1 MNVGSKDGV
10 VMVGG
15 REFKRVKNGLDE
27 AEIKSF
33 IDELIKERDELAQPQ
48 HHITSLTKLAETT
61 IVEADRLAKQIKAE
75 AIEQAKAE
83 GASIIDKAREQ
94 GQQTAER
101 KQAEILKM
109 ANEKAQAIQSQA
121 EKQSA
126 LLLEGQRDKIR
137 DELRNF
143 VSQQFGYLLEK
154 LEGFKQQATA
164 IQSDFDN
171 NLSQVVEEKMSE
183 IAGQKTPETAVIAE
197 QKTPETTEISGEK
210 MPETT
215 EIAGEKTPESAEI
228 TEEKTPE
235 TAEISGEKMPE
246 TTEIAEEK
254 TPESAEITEEK
265 TPETAEVSGEKTPES
280 AEITGQKTPETAEVS
295 GEKTPELAEITE
307 QKKPETAE
315 FAGEKTPETAE
326 ITGEKSAETAEIT
339 EETDT
344 KSLKD
349 DKVPDESLEPIR
361 DLDQTDKSFDL
372 ASILQGEDQA
382 ELGEP
387 QWEVAILP
395 PVEITK
401 VMEVM
406 THLDQLHQVANT
418 EMIVPQIDTP
428 SILVFLRE
436 EIDFI
441 DMLKKIPSVAYVEEV
456 TTDEDRANGKP
467 RKARIGLSENSVP
480 REDK

>member
-83 GASIIDKAREQ
+83 GASIIDEAREQ
-94 GQQTAER
+94 GQQIAER

-143 VSQQFGYLLEK
+143 VNQQFGYLLEK

-164 IQSDFDN
+164 IQADFDN

-183 IAGQKTPETAVIAE
+183 IAEIAGEKTPESGVITE
-197 QKTPETTEISGEK
+197 QKTPETDGEK
-210 MPETT
+210 MSETAKITEEKTPETAEIAKEKKPESAEIT
-215 EIAGEKTPESAEI
+215 EQKTPESAEIAGEKTPESAEI
-228 TEEKTPE
+228 
-235 TAEISGEKMPE
+235 A
-246 TTEIAEEK
+246 
-254 TPESAEITEEK
+254 
-265 TPETAEVSGEKTPES
+265 
-280 AEITGQKTPETAEVS
+280 
-295 GEKTPELAEITE
+295 
-307 QKKPETAE
+307 
-315 FAGEKTPETAE
+315 
-326 ITGEKSAETAEIT
+326 GEKSATTAETT
-339 EETDT
+339 EERDT
-344 KSLKD
+344 KALKE

-361 DLDQTDKSFDL
+361 DVAQTHKSFDL

-441 DMLKKIPSVAYVEEV
+441 DMLRTIPSVAYVEEV
-456 TTDEDRANGKP
+456 TTDKDSANGKP

>member
-1 MNVGSKDGV
+1 MNIGSKDGV

-33 IDELIKERDELAQPQ
+33 IDELIKERDELAQSQ
-48 HHITSLTKLAETT
+48 HHIESLTKLAETT

-75 AIEQAKAE
+75 ASEQAKVESA
-83 GASIIDKAREQ
+83 AIIDEA
-94 GQQTAER
+94 R
-101 KQAEILKM
+101 KQAQQMAEKERVEILKT

-126 LLLEGQRDKIR
+126 LLLEGERDKIR

-143 VSQQFGYLLEK
+143 VNQQFGYLLEK

-164 IQSDFDN
+164 IQADFDN
-171 NLSQVVEEKMSE
+171 KLSQAVEK
-183 IAGQKTPETAVIAE
+183 
-197 QKTPETTEISGEK
+197 K

-215 EIAGEKTPESAEI
+215 ESAGEQM
-228 TEEKTPE
+228 PE
-235 TAEISGEKMPE
+235 TAEI
-246 TTEIAEEK
+246 A
-254 TPESAEITEEK
+254 
-265 TPETAEVSGEKTPES
+265 
-280 AEITGQKTPETAEVS
+280 GQKM
-295 GEKTPELAEITE
+295 
-307 QKKPETAE
+307 
-315 FAGEKTPETAE
+315 PETAE
-326 ITGEKSAETAEIT
+326 IAGEKSAETSEIT
-339 EETDT
+339 EERDVAAM
-344 KSLKD
+344 KE
-349 DKVPDESLEPIR
+349 DKVPDESLEAIGHV
-361 DLDQTDKSFDL
+361 DQTDNNFDL

-387 QWEVAILP
+387 QWEVSILP

-441 DMLKKIPSVAYVEEV
+441 DMLRTIPSVAYVEEV
-456 TTDEDRANGKP
+456 TTDENSANGKP

>member
-1 MNVGSKDGV
+1 MNIGSKDGV

-33 IDELIKERDELAQPQ
+33 IDELIKERDELAQPK

-61 IVEADRLAKQIKAE
+61 IVEADKLAKHIKAE

-83 GASIIDKAREQ
+83 AAALIDKDRKQA
-94 GQQTAER
+94 QQIAES

-126 LLLEGQRDKIR
+126 LLLEGERVKIR
-137 DELRNF
+137 DELSNF
-143 VSQQFGYLLEK
+143 VNQQFGYLLEK
-154 LEGFKQQATA
+154 LEDFKQQATA
-164 IQSDFDN
+164 IQADFDN
-171 NLSQVVEEKMSE
+171 KLSQAVEEKMSE
-183 IAGQKTPETAVIAE
+183 T
-197 QKTPETTEISGEK
+197 
-210 MPETT
+210 
-215 EIAGEKTPESAEI
+215 AEI

-235 TAEISGEKMPE
+235 TAEIAGEKTPETPEIAEEKMSETTEITEEKTPETPEIAGEKMSE

-254 TPESAEITEEK
+254 TPETTEIAEEK
-265 TPETAEVSGEKTPES
+265 MSETAE
-280 AEITGQKTPETAEVS
+280 I
-295 GEKTPELAEITE
+295 
-307 QKKPETAE
+307 
-315 FAGEKTPETAE
+315 AGEKTPETP
-326 ITGEKSAETAEIT
+326 EIT
-339 EETDT
+339 EERDAAAM
-344 KSLKD
+344 KE
-349 DKVPDESLEPIR
+349 DKLPDESLEPTR
-361 DLDQTDKSFDL
+361 DADQTDKGFDL
-372 ASILQGEDQA
+372 ASILQDENHT

-436 EIDFI
+436 EIEFI
-441 DMLKKIPSVAYVEEV
+441 DMLRTIPSVAYVEEV
-456 TTDEDRANGKP
+456 TTDKDRANGKL

-480 REDK
+480 REEK

>member
-83 GASIIDKAREQ
+83 GASIIDEAREQ
-94 GQQTAER
+94 GQQIAER

-126 LLLEGQRDKIR
+126 LLLESQRDKIR

-143 VSQQFGYLLEK
+143 VNQQFGYLLEK

-164 IQSDFDN
+164 IQADFDN

-183 IAGQKTPETAVIAE
+183 IA
-197 QKTPETTEISGEK
+197 
-210 MPETT
+210 
-215 EIAGEKTPESAEI
+215 EIAGEKTPESDEI
-228 TEEKTPE
+228 TEQKTPE
-235 TAEISGEKMPE
+235 TAEIAGEK
-246 TTEIAEEK
+246 K
-254 TPESAEITEEK
+254 SESD
-265 TPETAEVSGEKTPES
+265 
-280 AEITGQKTPETAEVS
+280 EITGQKTPETA
-295 GEKTPELAEITE
+295 GE
-307 QKKPETAE
+307 KKPES
-315 FAGEKTPETAE
+315 AE
-326 ITGEKSAETAEIT
+326 IAGEKSATTAEIT
-339 EETDT
+339 EERDT
-344 KSLKD
+344 KALKE

-361 DLDQTDKSFDL
+361 DVAQTHKSFDL
-372 ASILQGEDQA
+372 ASILQGDDQA

-436 EIDFI
+436 EIEFI
-441 DMLKKIPSVAYVEEV
+441 DMLRTIPSVAYVEEV
-456 TTDEDRANGKP
+456 TTDKDRANGKL

-480 REDK
+480 REEK